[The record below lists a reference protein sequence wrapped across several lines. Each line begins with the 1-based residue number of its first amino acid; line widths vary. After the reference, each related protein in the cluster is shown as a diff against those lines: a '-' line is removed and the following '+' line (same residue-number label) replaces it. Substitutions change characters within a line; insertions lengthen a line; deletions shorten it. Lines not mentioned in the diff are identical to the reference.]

1 MSNDFQPTY
10 YGNQNNEA
18 KPELTPE
25 EMKEQLRKEREQVDA
40 LRDRAAK
47 EVVSSPEALE
57 SFLDTQTRLDRYS
70 AANVLLIH
78 KLCPRATELKTAKE
92 WNDAGIY
99 IRKGERHIPI
109 VVPVQDKEDASRTYY
124 NVKRVFDISQTTS
137 NKRKPAPSINRNPSE
152 QLVAMYETA
161 PIDVEAVDN
170 LGYTDA
176 VAIYN
181 NGEGKL
187 YVKKDVGDAAHLF
200 QAVALELAF
209 AELSVRSN
217 VFDREAMTFDAV
229 CTANI
234 ICKKYGIPAERYAIT
249 ELPRELQNKDAKA
262 IRNELSM
269 IRNIA
274 ADMISRVS
282 NELYRQHT
290 AQNKEKADP
299 VRDNAR

>member
-1 MSNDFQPTY
+1 MSNDYQPSN

-18 KPELTPE
+18 KPKPTPE
-25 EMKEQLRKEREQVDA
+25 ERKEQLRKEREQVDA

-57 SFLDTQTRLDRYS
+57 SFLDSQTRLDRYS
-70 AANVLLIH
+70 ASNVLLIH

-92 WNDAGIY
+92 WNEAGIY
-99 IRKGERHIPI
+99 IQKGERHIPI
-109 VVPVQDKEDASRTYY
+109 VVPVQDKEDASHIYY
-124 NVKRVFDISQTTS
+124 NVKRVFDVSQTS
-137 NKRKPAPSINRNPSE
+137 SYKRKPAPSINRNPNE
-152 QLVAMYETA
+152 ELTALFETA

-181 NGEGKL
+181 NNEGKL
-187 YVKKDVGDAAHLF
+187 FVKKDVGDAAHLF

-249 ELPRELQNKDAKA
+249 ELPRELQNKDAKT
-262 IRNELSM
+262 IRNELST

-282 NELYRQHT
+282 NELYRQHA
-290 AQNKEKADP
+290 AQNKDKADP
-299 VRDNAR
+299 IRDNAR